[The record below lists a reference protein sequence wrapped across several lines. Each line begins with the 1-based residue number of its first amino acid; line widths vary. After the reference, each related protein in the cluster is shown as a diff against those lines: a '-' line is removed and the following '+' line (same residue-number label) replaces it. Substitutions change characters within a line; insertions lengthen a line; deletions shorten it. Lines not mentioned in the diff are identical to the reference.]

1 MINIALHV
9 EFEFDRTCFI
19 VDESAA
25 IDQAVLSQMTKLD
38 SGWHCLACGWETS
51 HKTRLYEHVEA
62 KHVQTNGYSC
72 PICEKVCQS
81 KNALKCHRYKY
92 HRFVNI

>member
-38 SGWHCLACGWETS
+38 SGWHYLACGWETS